1 MNDLHN
7 VVIKEKVKQ
16 KRLLAFN
23 SFVIQLLGGAS
34 FWKDIC
40 LVLFTSLDFTKK
52 TLKFFEFAVARN
64 YYTVNQKDLF

>member
-1 MNDLHN
+1 MNDLLN

-23 SFVIQLLGGAS
+23 SFIIQLLGGAS

-40 LVLFTSLDFTKK
+40 LVLFTSLDSTK
-52 TLKFFEFAVARN
+52 TNSEIF
-64 YYTVNQKDLF
+64 

>member
-23 SFVIQLLGGAS
+23 SFIIQLLGGA
-34 FWKDIC
+34 DIC
-40 LVLFTSLDFTKK
+40 LVLFTSLDFTK
-52 TLKFFEFAVARN
+52 TNSEIF
-64 YYTVNQKDLF
+64 

>member
-23 SFVIQLLGGAS
+23 SFIIQLLGGHLFGKIFA
-34 FWKDIC
+34 WCC
-40 LVLFTSLDFTKK
+40 LLLWILPKQ